1 MAWRGGHGF
10 LLCFKWYI
18 QVFYVAASLL
28 RAKPMCCFWSASL
41 THPRIFPDAGSPA
54 VAMPQLGATSL
65 EPGPRPWLERWCA
78 KWRGRGSETTC
89 HLLGTEALEKHES
102 HIGSPEIPTECFLR
116 LQPNACEH
124 FERPIKLQFS
134 KCLGN
139 RGVNKIEL
147 LLLDSFLCGF
157 HQTENESCPEFT
169 RSIRRL
175 QLSHEALSL
184 IFTSHSSKNLRAN
197 EHRSCWGA
205 AKCARS
211 VWVEIP
217 SHGTIW
223 WNETLWQKYKNMLWC
238 RLRHDVVLFH
248 VCGASC
254 IGNAKDSVIASLASP
269 SSSTTKD
276 ANGCT
281 EKAQKK
287 AASWKSS
294 GEEWLLIKISRQTSP
309 RNTGVYLGNSIW
321 HNVGCRKKAPGL
333 VAYLNVTIPEKRC

>member
-1 MAWRGGHGF
+1 MKRAWLRDDLALAGHGSF
-10 LLCFKWYI
+10 GKAWKPHRKPWNPDWMLLEATTKRVWAFREANQTSVFKMW
-18 QVFYVAASLL
+18 
-28 RAKPMCCFWSASL
+28 
-41 THPRIFPDAGSPA
+41 
-54 VAMPQLGATSL
+54 
-65 EPGPRPWLERWCA
+65 
-78 KWRGRGSETTC
+78 
-89 HLLGTEALEKHES
+89 
-102 HIGSPEIPTECFLR
+102 
-116 LQPNACEH
+116 
-124 FERPIKLQFS
+124 
-134 KCLGN
+134 N

-157 HQTENESCPEFT
+157 HRAENESWREFT
-169 RSIRRL
+169 RSIHRL

-205 AKCARS
+205 AKIAKCARS
-211 VWVEIP
+211 VWVDIP
-217 SHGTIW
+217 SQSTIW

-238 RLRHDVVLFH
+238 RLRNDVVLFH
-248 VCGASC
+248 VCGTSC

-287 AASWKSS
+287 AASRKSS